1 MKRVGVTG
9 GIGSGKSF
17 VCSVFEHMGIPVYNA
32 DNRARELMKRS
43 PQLRESLTA
52 LLGEKAYREDELNRS
67 YLAQIL
73 FRDPAMREKI
83 NGLVHPEVFMDFQ
96 QWVQK
101 NQGKHYVIQEAAI
114 IFESGADRL
123 LDRVINVYA
132 PVRERIQRL
141 MSRDNLEPE
150 EIRKRMRSQIT
161 EKERRQRA
169 DYTLVNDGK
178 RMLLPQIVRI
188 HNDLLRN

>member
-1 MKRVGVTG
+1 VKRVGVTG

-17 VCSVFEHMGIPVYNA
+17 VCSVFEHLGVPVYHA
-32 DNRARELMKRS
+32 DSKAKELMNRS

-52 LLGEKAYREDELNRS
+52 LLGKEVYLEGELNRS
-67 YLAQIL
+67 YLAHIL

-83 NGLVHPEVFMDFQ
+83 NGLIHPAVFRDFQ
-96 QWVQK
+96 LWVQK
-101 NQGKHYVIQEAAI
+101 HQGKHYVIQEAAI

-141 MSRDNLEPE
+141 MRRDNLEPE
-150 EIRKRMRSQIT
+150 EIRKRIHSQIT

-188 HNDLLRN
+188 HNDLLKN

>member
-169 DYTLVNDGK
+169 DYVLVNDGK

>member
-17 VCSVFEHMGIPVYNA
+17 VCSVFEHLGVPVYHA
-32 DNRARELMKRS
+32 DSKAKELMNRS

-52 LLGEKAYREDELNRS
+52 LLGKEVYLEGELNRS
-67 YLAQIL
+67 YLAHIL

-83 NGLVHPEVFMDFQ
+83 NGLIHPAVFRDFQ
-96 QWVQK
+96 LWVQK
-101 NQGKHYVIQEAAI
+101 HQGKHYVIQEAAI
-114 IFESGADRL
+114 IFESGDDRL

-141 MSRDNLEPE
+141 MRRDNLEPE
-150 EIRKRMRSQIT
+150 EIRKRIHSQIT

-188 HNDLLRN
+188 HNDLLKN

>member
-1 MKRVGVTG
+1 VKRVGVTG

-17 VCSVFEHMGIPVYNA
+17 VCSVFEHLGVPVYHA
-32 DNRARELMKRS
+32 DSKAKELMNRS

-52 LLGEKAYREDELNRS
+52 LLGKEVYLEGELNRS
-67 YLAQIL
+67 YLAHIL

-83 NGLVHPEVFMDFQ
+83 NGLIHPAAFRDFQ
-96 QWVQK
+96 LWVQK
-101 NQGKHYVIQEAAI
+101 HQGKHYVIQEAAI

-141 MSRDNLEPE
+141 MRRDNLEPE
-150 EIRKRMRSQIT
+150 EIRKRIHSQIT

-188 HNDLLRN
+188 HNDLLKN